1 MPRTLEKCKQLMQKG
16 FSDNTVSEKSA
27 FLTFFAALVLFTS
40 LFLNPSALAA
50 DTAVKSVRVGLT
62 PDYTRIT
69 LESNQPLQYELSMLD
84 NPHRV
89 IVDLSNTKI
98 SPALSALPQKVDAI
112 DPLVQK
118 VRIGQFKPHIIR
130 LVFDLKANVVPRTFV
145 IEPRDNFDHRL
156 ILDIYHPDKAEKT
169 NTDLKPDP
177 LMGNDA
183 DPHILDDLIAK
194 LAQDGKTKKISGLPK
209 SRPVP
214 VPSPL
219 SPQSQSQPKQPIN
232 QTKQINNPQ
241 ISQPKQSGSLQAAK
255 SRKPSM
261 MVPRIIIVAIDPGHG
276 GKDPG
281 AIGNQGTQEK
291 DVTLAIARK
300 LKERID
306 KEPNMRAVLTR
317 EGDYYI
323 TLPQRRI
330 NARRANADL
339 FVSIHADANPKSH
352 AHGSSVFTLSEHG
365 ATSTTASWLANK
377 ENSVDTDLMGGIDIT
392 SKSKDIKELLL
403 DLSVNA
409 TINDSVKLAE
419 QVLKQLGD
427 INHLH
432 KRNVEQAGFA
442 VLKSPD
448 IPSILVETAFLSN
461 PKEEEK
467 LRNKT
472 YQNKISDAVF
482 VGIKNYFANNPAL
495 ARAEVAQSK

>member
-1 MPRTLEKCKQLMQKG
+1 MLDTLQQSKKRVMMYFNHNTRVPAEHG
-16 FSDNTVSEKSA
+16 FLASLA
-27 FLTFFAALVLFTS
+27 LIFLCCWI
-40 LFLNPSALAA
+40 FLSQPVLAA
-50 DTAVKSVRVGLT
+50 NTAVKSVRVGLN

-69 LESNQPLQYELSMLD
+69 LESDQPLEYELSMLD

-89 IVDLSNTKI
+89 VIDLSHTKL
-98 SPALSALPQKVDAI
+98 SPALSTLPQKVDAI
-112 DPLVQK
+112 DPFVQK
-118 VRIGQFKPHIIR
+118 IRVGQFKPHVIR

-145 IEPRDNFDHRL
+145 IEPKDNFAHRL
-156 ILDIYHPDKAEKT
+156 ILDIYHPDRAAKADLNARIDPVAGADLE
-169 NTDLKPDP
+169 TDLLDELVATLIQHSNKQTVDQAQ
-177 LMGNDA
+177 LIH
-183 DPHILDDLIAK
+183 PHPSK
-194 LAQDGKTKKISGLPK
+194 L
-209 SRPVP
+209 
-214 VPSPL
+214 
-219 SPQSQSQPKQPIN
+219 QPN
-232 QTKQINNPQ
+232 QTKQSN
-241 ISQPKQSGSLQAAK
+241 GFQAAQN
-255 SRKPSM
+255 RKPGTAPQQS

-281 AIGNQGTQEK
+281 AVGNQGTHEK
-291 DVTLAIARK
+291 DVTLAIARR

-306 KEPNMRAVLTR
+306 KEPNMRAILTR
-317 EGDYYI
+317 NGDYYI
-323 TLPQRRI
+323 SLPQRRI

-377 ENSVDTDLMGGIDIT
+377 ENSVDSDLMGGIDIT

-403 DLSVNA
+403 DLSLNA

-419 QVLKQLGD
+419 YVLKQLGG

-461 PKEEEK
+461 PKEEVK
-467 LRNKT
+467 LRSKH
-472 YQNKISDAVF
+472 YQDKMADAMF
-482 VGIKNYFANNPAL
+482 LGIKNYFADNPAL
-495 ARAEVAQSK
+495 ARAEVAQVK

>member
-1 MPRTLEKCKQLMQKG
+1 MPRTLEESNRVMTACFNVM
-16 FSDNTVSEKSA
+16 SA
-27 FLTFFAALVLFTS
+27 ASLKHSFLTLFILIFLFFCI
-40 LFLNPSALAA
+40 FLNQSVWAA
-50 DTAVKSVRVGLT
+50 DAAIKSVRVGLT

-89 IVDLSNTKI
+89 IVDLGNTKL
-98 SPALSALPQKVDAI
+98 SPTLAALPQKVDAI
-112 DPLVQK
+112 NPFIQK
-118 VRIGQFKPHIIR
+118 VRIGQFKPHVVR
-130 LVFDLKANVVPRTFV
+130 LVFDLKSNVVPRTFI
-145 IEPRDNFDHRL
+145 IEPKDNFEHRL
-156 ILDIYHPDKAEKT
+156 VLDIYHPDKAAKISA
-169 NTDLKPDP
+169 DSKLDAA
-177 LMGNDA
+177 LSNDSEA
-183 DPHILDDLIAK
+183 HILDDLIAT
-194 LAQDGKTKKISGLPK
+194 LAQDNKQKKISGLPQ
-209 SRPVP
+209 SHQQQLPPPVIQ
-214 VPSPL
+214 
-219 SPQSQSQPKQPIN
+219 PQSKQPVNQPKPPSNLQTSQPKP
-232 QTKQINNPQ
+232 P
-241 ISQPKQSGSLQAAK
+241 GSFQAAK
-255 SRKPSM
+255 NRKPSM

-281 AIGNQGTQEK
+281 AVGYQGTHEK
-291 DVTLAIARK
+291 DVTLAIAKK

-323 TLPQRRI
+323 SLPQRRI

-419 QVLKQLGD
+419 YVLKQLGD

-467 LRNKT
+467 LRNKN

-482 VGIKNYFANNPAL
+482 LGIKNYFANNPAL
-495 ARAEVAQSK
+495 ARAEVAQVK

>member
-145 IEPRDNFDHRL
+145 IAPKDNFDHRL

-169 NTDLKPDP
+169 NADLKPDP
-177 LMGNDA
+177 LGNDA

-194 LAQDGKTKKISGLPK
+194 LAQDGKTKKISGLPQ
-209 SRPVP
+209 SRPLP
-214 VPSPL
+214 VPAPL
-219 SPQSQSQPKQPIN
+219 SSQSQPQPKHPIN
-232 QTKQINNPQ
+232 QTKPIISPQ

-255 SRKPSM
+255 SRKPLM

>member
-1 MPRTLEKCKQLMQKG
+1 MPRTLEKYKQLTQIG
-16 FSDNTVSEKSA
+16 FSDDAVTGKFA
-27 FLTFFAALVLFTS
+27 FLTFFALLVLFTS

-145 IEPRDNFDHRL
+145 IAPKDNFDHRL

-169 NTDLKPDP
+169 NADLKPDP
-177 LMGNDA
+177 LGNDA
-183 DPHILDDLIAK
+183 DTHILDDLIAK
-194 LAQDGKTKKISGLPK
+194 LAQDGKTKKISGLPQ
-209 SRPVP
+209 SRPLP
-214 VPSPL
+214 VPAPL
-219 SPQSQSQPKQPIN
+219 SSQSQPQPKHPIN
-232 QTKQINNPQ
+232 QTKPIISPQ

-255 SRKPSM
+255 SRKPLM

>member
-1 MPRTLEKCKQLMQKG
+1 MLDTVEKSERSVIAYFNGGQ
-16 FSDNTVSEKSA
+16 SAPEKSA
-27 FLTFFAALVLFTS
+27 FLLSFILSFLFFL
-40 LFLNPSALAA
+40 LFLSQPALAA
-50 DTAVKSVRVGLT
+50 DTTVQSVRVGLT

-69 LESNQPLQYELSMLD
+69 LESDQPLEYELSMLE

-89 IVDLSNTKI
+89 VIDLSHTKL
-98 SPALSALPQKVDAI
+98 SQALTALPQKVDAI
-112 DPLVQK
+112 DPFVQK
-118 VRIGQFKPHIIR
+118 IRVGQFTPHVIR
-130 LVFDLKANVVPRTFV
+130 LVFDLKSNVVPRTFV
-145 IEPRDNFDHRL
+145 IEPKENFAHRL
-156 ILDIYHPDKAEKT
+156 ILDIYHPDKAGKADLNARIDPSAIADFETDVLDELVATLVHDGNKLKT
-169 NTDLKPDP
+169 NQTPLIRPHSPKPQ
-177 LMGNDA
+177 L
-183 DPHILDDLIAK
+183 
-194 LAQDGKTKKISGLPK
+194 
-209 SRPVP
+209 
-214 VPSPL
+214 
-219 SPQSQSQPKQPIN
+219 N
-232 QTKQINNPQ
+232 QTKQPV
-241 ISQPKQSGSLQAAK
+241 SLQAAQA
-255 SRKPSM
+255 RKPSKAPQKIL
-261 MVPRIIIVAIDPGHG
+261 VPRIIIVAIDPGHG

-281 AIGNQGTQEK
+281 AVGYQGTHEK
-291 DVTLAIARK
+291 EITLAIARK

-317 EGDYYI
+317 DGDYYI
-323 TLPQRRI
+323 SLPQRRI

-377 ENSVDTDLMGGIDIT
+377 ENSVDSDLMGGIDIT

-403 DLSVNA
+403 DLSLNA

-419 QVLKQLGD
+419 YVLKQLGG

-467 LRNKT
+467 LRSKN
-472 YQNKISDAVF
+472 YQDKMADAMYL
-482 VGIKNYFANNPAL
+482 GIKKYFADNPAL
-495 ARAEVAQSK
+495 ARAAEMAQVK

>member
-1 MPRTLEKCKQLMQKG
+1 MLKTFEKSKQLVIMNFNNGIASIKDAL
-16 FSDNTVSEKSA
+16 FA
-27 FLTFFAALVLFTS
+27 FLILIS
-40 LFLNPSALAA
+40 LFSAIFLSQPALAA
-50 DTAVKSVRVGLT
+50 TTGIKSVQVGLT

-69 LESNQPLQYELSMLD
+69 LESNQPLQHELSMLS
-84 NPHRV
+84 NPQRV
-89 IVDLSNTKI
+89 IVDLNNIKL
-98 SPALSALPQKVDAI
+98 SPALAALPQKVDAI

-118 VRIGQFKPHIIR
+118 IRIGQFKPDVIR

-145 IEPRDNFDHRL
+145 VAPKDNVGHRL
-156 ILDIYHPDKAEKT
+156 VLDIYHPDKAAKA
-169 NTDLKPDP
+169 DLNVKPDAR
-177 LMGNDA
+177 MDA
-183 DPHILDDLIAK
+183 DFETDILDELVATLILDSSHSKA
-194 LAQDGKTKKISGLPK
+194 LHTPLN
-209 SRPVP
+209 R
-214 VPSPL
+214 PSPK
-219 SPQSQSQPKQPIN
+219 PQANQS
-232 QTKQINNPQ
+232 
-241 ISQPKQSGSLQAAK
+241 KQSTNPPTAHN
-255 SRKPSM
+255 RKPIAA
-261 MVPRIIIVAIDPGHG
+261 PRKIIVAIDPGHG

-281 AIGNQGTQEK
+281 AIGSQGTHEK

-306 KEPNMRAVLTR
+306 KEPHMRAILTR
-317 EGDYYI
+317 DGDYYI
-323 TLPQRRI
+323 SLPQRRM

-352 AHGSSVFTLSEHG
+352 AQGSSVFTLSEHG

-377 ENSVDTDLMGGIDIT
+377 ENSVDNDLMGGIDIT

-403 DLSVNA
+403 DLSLNA

-419 QVLKQLGD
+419 YVLKQLGD

-467 LRNKT
+467 LRSNH
-472 YQNKISDAVF
+472 YQNKMADAVF
-482 VGIKNYFANNPAL
+482 LGIRNYFANNPAL
-495 ARAEVAQSK
+495 TRAEMAQAK

>member
-1 MPRTLEKCKQLMQKG
+1 
-16 FSDNTVSEKSA
+16 
-27 FLTFFAALVLFTS
+27 
-40 LFLNPSALAA
+40 
-50 DTAVKSVRVGLT
+50 
-62 PDYTRIT
+62 
-69 LESNQPLQYELSMLD
+69 
-84 NPHRV
+84 
-89 IVDLSNTKI
+89 
-98 SPALSALPQKVDAI
+98 
-112 DPLVQK
+112 
-118 VRIGQFKPHIIR
+118 
-130 LVFDLKANVVPRTFV
+130 
-145 IEPRDNFDHRL
+145 
-156 ILDIYHPDKAEKT
+156 
-169 NTDLKPDP
+169 
-177 LMGNDA
+177 
-183 DPHILDDLIAK
+183 
-194 LAQDGKTKKISGLPK
+194 
-209 SRPVP
+209 
-214 VPSPL
+214 
-219 SPQSQSQPKQPIN
+219 
-232 QTKQINNPQ
+232 
-241 ISQPKQSGSLQAAK
+241 
-255 SRKPSM
+255 M

-419 QVLKQLGD
+419 HVLKQLGD

-442 VLKSPD
+442 VLNHRIFHQSWLKPLFSAILRKKKSCATKLTKIKSPMLYLWG
-448 IPSILVETAFLSN
+448 S
-461 PKEEEK
+461 
-467 LRNKT
+467 KT
-472 YQNKISDAVF
+472 TLPI
-482 VGIKNYFANNPAL
+482 I
-495 ARAEVAQSK
+495 RH

>member
-1 MPRTLEKCKQLMQKG
+1 M
-16 FSDNTVSEKSA
+16 TVIQSFPSNRHIA
-27 FLTFFAALVLFTS
+27 AAQGIFLALLVLTCLLLLS
-40 LFLNPSALAA
+40 SQSALAA
-50 DTAVKSVRVGLT
+50 DVTVKSVRVGLT

-69 LESNQPLQYELSMLD
+69 LESNQPLQYELSMLE

-89 IVDLSNTKI
+89 IVDLSNIKP
-98 SPALSALPQKVDAI
+98 SPALATLPQKVNAI
-112 DPLVQK
+112 DPLVEK
-118 VRIGQFKPHIIR
+118 VRIGQFKPDVIR

-145 IEPRDNFDHRL
+145 VAPKENYAHRL
-156 ILDIYHPDKAEKT
+156 ILDIYHPDKAAK
-169 NTDLKPDP
+169 TDLNANFDAG
-177 LMGNDA
+177 MDA
-183 DPHILDDLIAK
+183 DSTADILDELVATLIQSGKQPKANH
-194 LAQDGKTKKISGLPK
+194 AQHSRPLPK
-209 SRPVP
+209 
-214 VPSPL
+214 
-219 SPQSQSQPKQPIN
+219 
-232 QTKQINNPQ
+232 PQ
-241 ISQPKQSGSLQAAK
+241 ISQSKQPAAGSQAAK
-255 SRKPSM
+255 SRKPV
-261 MVPRIIIVAIDPGHG
+261 MVPRMIIVAIDPGHG

-281 AIGNQGTQEK
+281 AVGYQGTHEK

-317 EGDYYI
+317 TGDYYI
-323 TLPQRRI
+323 SLPQRRI

-365 ATSTTASWLANK
+365 ATSTTASWLADK
-377 ENSVDTDLMGGIDIT
+377 ENSVDNDLMGGIDIT

-403 DLSVNA
+403 DLSLNA

-419 QVLKQLGD
+419 HVLRQLGD

-432 KRNVEQAGFA
+432 KKGVEQAGFA

-467 LRNKT
+467 LRNNT
-472 YQNKISDAVF
+472 YQNKMADAVF
-482 VGIKNYFANNPAL
+482 VGIKNYFASNPAL
-495 ARAEVAQSK
+495 TRAEIAQVK

>member
-1 MPRTLEKCKQLMQKG
+1 MLDTLQQSKKQVMANFNDSIGVPGKHRFLA
-16 FSDNTVSEKSA
+16 SLI
-27 FLTFFAALVLFTS
+27 LTFLCCWIFS
-40 LFLNPSALAA
+40 SQSALAA
-50 DTAVKSVRVGLT
+50 DTTVKSVRVGLT

-69 LESNQPLQYELSMLD
+69 LESNQPLEYELSMLD

-89 IVDLSNTKI
+89 VIDLSHTKL
-98 SPALSALPQKVDAI
+98 SPVLSTLPQKVDAI
-112 DPLVQK
+112 DPFVQ
-118 VRIGQFKPHIIR
+118 RIRVGQFKPHVIR

-145 IEPRDNFDHRL
+145 IEPKDNFAHRL
-156 ILDIYHPDKAEKT
+156 ILDIYHPDKAAKADLNARSDSVSSAGTGFE
-169 NTDLKPDP
+169 TDL
-177 LMGNDA
+177 
-183 DPHILDDLIAK
+183 LDDLVATLIQDVNKQTADQ
-194 LAQDGKTKKISGLPK
+194 AQLVHPHPPK
-209 SRPVP
+209 
-214 VPSPL
+214 
-219 SPQSQSQPKQPIN
+219 PQLNQAIQPK
-232 QTKQINNPQ
+232 
-241 ISQPKQSGSLQAAK
+241 GFQAAQN
-255 SRKPSM
+255 RKPGTAPQKSM
-261 MVPRIIIVAIDPGHG
+261 IPRIIIVAIDPGHG

-281 AIGNQGTQEK
+281 AVGNQGTYEK
-291 DVTLAIARK
+291 DVTLAIARR

-317 EGDYYI
+317 DGDYYI
-323 TLPQRRI
+323 SLPQRRI

-377 ENSVDTDLMGGIDIT
+377 ENSVDSDLMGGIDIT

-403 DLSVNA
+403 DLSLNA

-419 QVLKQLGD
+419 YVLKQLGG

-461 PKEEEK
+461 PREEEK
-467 LRNKT
+467 LRNKH
-472 YQNKISDAVF
+472 YQDKMADAMF
-482 VGIKNYFANNPAL
+482 LGIKNYFADNPAL
-495 ARAEVAQSK
+495 ARAEVAQVK

>member
-1 MPRTLEKCKQLMQKG
+1 MLSTLEVPEQRLTTASNGSTFAAIAKNFFKACCTMICL
-16 FSDNTVSEKSA
+16 FSIIFFHQPLSAADATIKSA
-27 FLTFFAALVLFTS
+27 E
-40 LFLNPSALAA
+40 
-50 DTAVKSVRVGLT
+50 VGLT

-89 IVDLSNTKI
+89 IIDLSNTK
-98 SPALSALPQKVDAI
+98 LSSVLTGLPQKIDAI
-112 DPLVQK
+112 DPFVQK
-118 VRIGQFKPHIIR
+118 VRIGQFKPDVIR

-145 IEPRDNFDHRL
+145 VAPKDNYAYRL
-156 ILDIYHPDKAEKT
+156 ILDIYHPDKAART
-169 NTDLKPDP
+169 DIHVRTGANTDSQSY
-177 LMGNDA
+177 DA
-183 DPHILDDLIAK
+183 DKLDELVAT
-194 LAQDGKTKKISGLPK
+194 LMQDSKEQKIQHNLLEQLS
-209 SRPVP
+209 SRP
-214 VPSPL
+214 
-219 SPQSQSQPKQPIN
+219 QAIDPKQPI
-232 QTKQINNPQ
+232 
-241 ISQPKQSGSLQAAK
+241 SLQVAK
-255 SRKPSM
+255 NRKP
-261 MVPRIIIVAIDPGHG
+261 VKIPRMIIVAIDPGHG

-281 AIGNQGTQEK
+281 AIGYQGTYEK

-306 KEPNMRAVLTR
+306 KEPNMRAILTR
-317 EGDYYI
+317 NGDYYI
-323 TLPQRRI
+323 SLPQRRI

-339 FVSIHADANPKSH
+339 FVSIHADANPKTH

-377 ENSVDTDLMGGIDIT
+377 ENSVDNDLMGGIDIT

-403 DLSVNA
+403 DLSLNA

-419 QVLKQLGD
+419 HVLKHLSD

-467 LRNKT
+467 LRT
-472 YQNKISDAVF
+472 QHYQNKMADAVF
-482 VGIKNYFANNPAL
+482 LGIKNYFASNPAIT
-495 ARAEVAQSK
+495 RAEVAQAK